1 MDKRKKKEEDKSLPV
16 KVYLKK
22 KNLYKIEKLKFKKK
36 MSRSSIIN
44 QIIEEYFE
52 N

>member
-1 MDKRKKKEEDKSLPV
+1 MDKRRKKEEEKTPAV

-22 KNLYKIEKLKFKKK
+22 KNLYELEKMKVKLKK
-36 MSRSSIIN
+36 SRSSIIN